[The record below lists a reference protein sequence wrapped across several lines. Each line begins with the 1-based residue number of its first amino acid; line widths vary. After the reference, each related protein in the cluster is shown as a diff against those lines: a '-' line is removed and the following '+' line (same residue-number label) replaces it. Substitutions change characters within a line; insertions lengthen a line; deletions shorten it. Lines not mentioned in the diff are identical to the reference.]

1 MADLNALA
9 RDPSSSSTNRVE
21 LGELLGERLSVSNS
35 VLWVFRD
42 RQDLWCVRQE
52 GGRTETFAG
61 RDMAVAFVRM
71 AGEVLGP
78 HRLFLEGADGRFT
91 QEFIDPDCVCGEGGC
106 R

>member
-1 MADLNALA
+1 MADLSALA
-9 RDPSSSSTNRVE
+9 RDPSSPSATRVE
-21 LGELLGERLSVSNS
+21 LGELLDARPLASDT

-52 GGRTETFAG
+52 GGRTETFIG
-61 RDMAVAFVRM
+61 RDIAVAFVRM

-91 QEFIDPDCVCGEGGC
+91 QEFVDPDCACGECGG